1 MEGIGEVAFL
11 IPQEGLLVRDPK
23 TKEQLNP
30 AGEEK
35 PMTGPE
41 GRYWRRRIRD
51 KSVLI
56 KKPLTIPKAELQ
68 RKVGTK
74 KEGK

>member
-1 MEGIGEVAFL
+1 MEGIGAVAF
-11 IPQEGLLVRDPK
+11 IVPQEGLLVRDPV

-30 AGEEK
+30 AGEVK
-35 PMTGPE
+35 PMIGPE

-56 KKPLTIPKAELQ
+56 KKPPTIPKAEYQ

-74 KEGK
+74 KEDK

>member
-1 MEGIGEVAFL
+1 MEGIGEVAF
-11 IPQEGLLVRDPK
+11 IVPQEGLIVRDPK

-35 PMTGPE
+35 PMIGPE

-56 KKPLTIPKAELQ
+56 SKPPTIPKAEIQ
-68 RKVGTK
+68 RKVGNK
-74 KEGK
+74 KEDK